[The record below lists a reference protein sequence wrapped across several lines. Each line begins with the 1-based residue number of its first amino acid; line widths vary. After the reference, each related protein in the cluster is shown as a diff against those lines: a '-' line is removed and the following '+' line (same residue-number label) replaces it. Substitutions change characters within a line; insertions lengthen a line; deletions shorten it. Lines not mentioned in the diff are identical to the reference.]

1 MKSYVKPQKGKVQQA
16 SPPFLTVMVRTAR
29 DPRPPAWRP
38 SVHCGQDG
46 VARGSPCCPLP
57 GPTGSGVWND
67 FGEGGVS
74 SLRSVQLQ
82 TQREPEERCSEHRE
96 PRSSPPRA
104 RWGAC
109 CVLPSALGRPAAA
122 PRLSRPMPAP
132 LHMRPSLPMPLA
144 SPAGRAGPPGSA
156 DAGPVPLASG
166 PGASRVSAPRLPS
179 YTGRL
184 GAGSSA
190 PPRSE
195 LRPPCGPFPRVSVS
209 PSALPVPVHGRPAAG
224 WTGNSPRHPAQS
236 RRPGVFLPCG
246 DAGVGNVRPVLSLR
260 LMKRIP
266 QSCFTFSF

>member
-109 CVLPSALGRPAAA
+109 CVLPSALGRPACGSTPSLTPNASPSAYEAQPPHAAGIPSWTCRA
-122 PRLSRPMPAP
+122 PRICGCRPRAPSERSRRLPCLRPPAALLHWPSGCWLVRPAP
-132 LHMRPSLPMPLA
+132 LRAAAPVRALPQGVRQPLCPSCPRARQTRRRLDWEQ
-144 SPAGRAGPPGSA
+144 SPAPSTEQEARSLSA
-156 DAGPVPLASG
+156 VWG
-166 PGASRVSAPRLPS
+166 
-179 YTGRL
+179 
-184 GAGSSA
+184 
-190 PPRSE
+190 
-195 LRPPCGPFPRVSVS
+195 C
-209 PSALPVPVHGRPAAG
+209 
-224 WTGNSPRHPAQS
+224 
-236 RRPGVFLPCG
+236 RRRKC
-246 DAGVGNVRPVLSLR
+246 
-260 LMKRIP
+260 
-266 QSCFTFSF
+266 

>member
-1 MKSYVKPQKGKVQQA
+1 MTPAPRPGA
-16 SPPFLTVMVRTAR
+16 PLFTAGRTAL
-29 DPRPPAWRP
+29 PGGLLAVPSLGPPALVSGMTSGRGVFRRYVP
-38 SVHCGQDG
+38 CSSRLKGNPRKGAVNTGNLGPPHPVHAG
-46 VARGSPCCPLP
+46 VPAA
-57 GPTGSGVWND
+57 
-67 FGEGGVS
+67 S
-74 SLRSVQLQ
+74 SL
-82 TQREPEERCSEHRE
+82 P
-96 PRSSPPRA
+96 
-104 RWGAC
+104 
-109 CVLPSALGRPAAA
+109 PSAALPAAA